1 VTRIHRALQI
11 VAAVLTAAVSTGA
24 QAAAQPVSAAQLK
37 AAYLFNFV
45 QFVEWPA
52 QVPLSGAPFVLCVV
66 NDEAVAS
73 ALEQTIKGRT
83 AGGHSLGVRRLG
95 TGAPLPVCHVL
106 YFAAVHEKQLANVI
120 GTLSGR
126 LVLTVSDVPG
136 FAKVGGMVELYREDA
151 RMRIAVN
158 VDALQRSGVR
168 LSSRVL
174 QIATIVRDAPSP

>member
-1 VTRIHRALQI
+1 MTRFYRALQI

-24 QAAAQPVSAAQLK
+24 HAAAQPVSAAQLK

-45 QFVEWPA
+45 QFVEWPVHEPPA
-52 QVPLSGAPFVLCVV
+52 GAPFVLCVV
-66 NDEAVAS
+66 NDDAVVN

-83 AGGHSLGVRRLG
+83 AGGRSLAVRRLG
-95 TGAPLPVCHVL
+95 AGAPLPACHVA
-106 YFAAVHEKQLANVI
+106 YFAAADQKQLAKVI

-136 FAKVGGMVELYREDA
+136 FAQLGGMVELYREDA

-158 VDALQRSGVR
+158 VDALQRAGVR